1 VSLQSL
7 EICGLTTDLL
17 QEFQKVLS
25 SMTHD
30 RVQIKSDGSYML
42 LAERKVRKRKR
53 PRNGN
58 DPEHVKL
65 ARTETEH
72 DVIDLL

>member
-1 VSLQSL
+1 
-7 EICGLTTDLL
+7 
-17 QEFQKVLS
+17 
-25 SMTHD
+25 MTHD